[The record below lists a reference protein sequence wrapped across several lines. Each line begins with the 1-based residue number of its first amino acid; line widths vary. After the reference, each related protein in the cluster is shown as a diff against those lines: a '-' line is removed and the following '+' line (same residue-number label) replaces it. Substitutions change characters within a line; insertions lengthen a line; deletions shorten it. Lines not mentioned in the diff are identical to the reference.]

1 MAGDNAELG
10 FSVDTSQVETA
21 TKRLDELSKAAT
33 GATESATGLS
43 DAVNKLNGAGGMTR
57 GKMGNIVRDFSTLQ
71 NNIVNDIS
79 ETGERAGRGF
89 FSNFINSLKTNHA
102 AQRELGVMS
111 HELMSGNLSRLRG
124 SASIFMSNLGMGGLA
139 GTGLILG
146 GMELFEG
153 FERVADDLGE
163 ASKAMQDLQTSAAI
177 NNDYSLL
184 NPQYVQN
191 LYSQVDHATTSFTS
205 FQEAVANAVNAG
217 VNSSQMS
224 SPFLKAQSTY
234 EEAMSRLTS
243 DQQAQFKKVEDGLD
257 KAFADPLSNFK
268 SNFEALKGSMSQAQ
282 QDSIISAAKAGD
294 EDKTRL
300 LMQSAITDQMEK
312 QALIMNHLSGADVNF
327 KDESYWQSVKNA
339 FSGFGETFDMLISGD
354 NSALWSRAE
363 ASSKQHVQKY
373 HELVNNFRAGT
384 TKPEDLNSATLSL
397 HKALNP
403 SLHTHHGLTDAEKA
417 AKRLLEYQTQ
427 IKQTGLQF
435 DQQINS
441 IGDSVNKA
449 WTNKLYS
456 YSMTSDQHDFANR
469 IEQINEQFDR
479 MRENVDRL
487 ALQHHK
493 SIGSKEYVEMF
504 QKIELGRKNV
514 LAENM
519 AGYDEM
525 QSYQKSVLAGMNA
538 GWIKYQKQVDDVASQ
553 SEKVFDTAVNG
564 MTDAL
569 TNFFTTGEAGW
580 TNFVK
585 SIAAIT
591 EKYMVQDWIVEPL
604 AGFVKEGVSGLFSS
618 HPTAPAANSFAVPD
632 IPKFGATRL
641 GGGLGSTAPVVN
653 ITVNDNGNKGGVSS
667 DVNATTGQMQK
678 LGVAISKMVQEAI
691 KKENVNSNRQGGIN
705 KSMGNWSTR

>member
-21 TKRLDELSKAAT
+21 TKRLNELSKAAT
-33 GATESATGLS
+33 GATESTSGLS
-43 DAVNKLNGAGGMTR
+43 DAVSKITGANGMTR
-57 GKMGNIVRDFSTLQ
+57 GKMGNLVRDFQSIQ
-71 NNIVNDIS
+71 SNVVNEIS
-79 ETGERAGRGF
+79 ESGENAGKGF
-89 FSNFINSLKTNHA
+89 FANFINSLKTNHS

-124 SASIFMSNLGMGGLA
+124 SASIFMSNLGMGGLGA
-139 GTGLILG
+139 TGLILG

-153 FERVADDLGE
+153 IERIADDLSE
-163 ASKAMQDLQTSAAI
+163 ATDAAKELQTAAAI

-191 LYSQVDHATTSFTS
+191 LYSQVDNATTSFTS
-205 FQEAVANAVNAG
+205 FQEAVAKAANAG

-243 DQQAQFKKVEDGLD
+243 DQQAQFAKVESALD

-282 QDSIISAAKAGD
+282 QDAIISAAKAGD

-312 QALIMNHLSGADVNF
+312 QALIINHISGADVNF
-327 KDESYWQSVKNA
+327 KDESYWQSFKDA
-339 FSGFGETFDMLISGD
+339 LSGMGETFDMLITGD

-363 ASSKQHVQKY
+363 ASSKHHVQKY
-373 HELVNNFRAGT
+373 HELINNFHAGI
-384 TKPEDLNSATLSL
+384 TKPEDLNFASLSL

-403 SLHTHHGLTDAEKA
+403 SLHTHHGLTEAEKA
-417 AKRLLEYQTQ
+417 AKRLIAYQTQ
-427 IKQTGLQF
+427 IKHAGLQF

-449 WTNKLYS
+449 WSNKLYS
-456 YSMTSDQHDFANR
+456 YPMTSDQHDFANR

-514 LAENM
+514 LGENM

-525 QSYQKSVLAGMNA
+525 QTLQSSAIAGMNA
-538 GWIKYQKQVDDVASQ
+538 GWEKYQKQVNDVASQ
-553 SEKVFDTAVNG
+553 SEKVFDTAVDG

-585 SIAAIT
+585 SIATIT
-591 EKYMVQDWIVEPL
+591 EKYMVQDWIVEPI
-604 AGFVKEGVSGLFSS
+604 AGFVKGGFDGLFSS
-618 HPTAPAANSFAVPD
+618 SAPKAAANSFAVPD
-632 IPKFGATRL
+632 IPKLGATR
-641 GGGLGSTAPVVN
+641 GGLGSTAPVVN
-653 ITVNDNGNKGGVSS
+653 ITINDNGNKGGVTGTN
-667 DVNATTGQMQK
+667 NATTGDLQK
-678 LGVAISKMVQEAI
+678 MGASLQKWLTDYI
-691 KKENVNSNRQGGIN
+691 KRENVNSNRQGGVN

>member
-33 GATESATGLS
+33 GATESASGLS
-43 DAVNKLNGAGGMTR
+43 DAVSKITGANGMTR
-57 GKMGNIVRDFSTLQ
+57 GKMGNLVRDFQSIQ
-71 NNIVNDIS
+71 SNVVNEIS
-79 ETGERAGRGF
+79 ESGEKAGKGF
-89 FSNFINSLKTNHA
+89 FANFINSIKTNHSA
-102 AQRELGVMS
+102 LRELGVMS

-124 SASIFMSNLGMGGLA
+124 SASIFMSNLGMGGLGA
-139 GTGLILG
+139 TGLILG
-146 GMELFEG
+146 GVELFEG
-153 FERVADDLGE
+153 IERIADDLSE
-163 ASKAMQDLQTSAAI
+163 ATDAAKELQTAAAI

-184 NPQYVQN
+184 NPRYVQN
-191 LYSQVDHATTSFTS
+191 LYSQVDNATTSFTS
-205 FQEAVANAVNAG
+205 FQEAVAKAANAG

-234 EEAMSRLTS
+234 EEALSRLTS
-243 DQQAQFKKVEDGLD
+243 DQQAQFAKVESALD

-282 QDSIISAAKAGD
+282 QDAIISAAKSGD

-312 QALIMNHLSGADVNF
+312 QALIMNHISGSDVNF
-327 KDESYWQSVKNA
+327 KDESYWQSFKNA
-339 FSGFGETFDMLISGD
+339 LSGMGETFDMLITGD

-373 HELVNNFRAGT
+373 HELINNFHAGI
-384 TKPEDLNSATLSL
+384 TKPEDLNFASLSL

-403 SLHTHHGLTDAEKA
+403 SLHTHHGLTEAEKA
-417 AKRLLEYQTQ
+417 AKRLISYQTQ
-427 IKQTGLQF
+427 IKQAGIQF

-449 WTNKLYS
+449 WSNKLYS

-469 IEQINEQFDR
+469 IETINEQFDR

-514 LAENM
+514 LAEN
-519 AGYDEM
+519 
-525 QSYQKSVLAGMNA
+525 LAGFNEMETLQHSA
-538 GWIKYQKQVDDVASQ
+538 IAGMDEGWIKYQKQVNDVASQ
-553 SEKVFDTAVNG
+553 SEKVFDTAVDG

-585 SIAAIT
+585 SIATIT
-591 EKYMVQDWIVEPL
+591 EKYMVQDWIVEPI
-604 AGFVKEGVSGLFSS
+604 AGFVKGGFDGLFSS
-618 HPTAPAANSFAVPD
+618 SAPKAAANSFAVPD
-632 IPKFGATRL
+632 IPKLGATR
-641 GGGLGSTAPVVN
+641 GGLGSTAPVVN
-653 ITVNDNGNKGGVSS
+653 ITINDNGNKGGVTGTN
-667 DVNATTGQMQK
+667 NATTGDLQK
-678 LGVAISKMVQEAI
+678 MGASLQKWLTDYI
-691 KKENVNSNRQGGIN
+691 KRENVNSNRQGGVN